1 MRNAFVDTVYSLTK
15 NDKKIYLMT
24 GDLGF
29 GVLTK
34 YWEDFTNNFINA
46 GIAEQNMTAVAAGLA
61 LEGNCV
67 FTYSIANFPTLRPLE
82 QIRNCVAYHNANVKI
97 VSIGAGMA
105 YGGAGMT
112 HHGTEDL
119 AMLRSIPNMVVFSP
133 ADKTE
138 AIAVTNAAYKWQGP
152 CYIRLGKGREKDIH
166 ILPIEN
172 YEIGKALQIAKGQ
185 DAVIF
190 TTGAIAYEV
199 VKTAKQL
206 KDSNISVAIY
216 TFPTIKPI
224 DKKIIEECAKRY
236 SNIFTVEEHD
246 IIGGLGS
253 AVSEVLAELPG
264 MKAMLKRIGLNDT
277 FTSIVGDQDYL
288 RDCYGL
294 SANKITST
302 ILNVLKGK

>member
-1 MRNAFVDTVYSLTK
+1 
-15 NDKKIYLMT
+15 
-24 GDLGF
+24 
-29 GVLTK
+29 VLTK
-34 YWEDFTNNFINA
+34 YREDFPDNFINA
-46 GIAEQNMTAVAAGLA
+46 GIAEQNMTAVAAGMA

-112 HHGTEDL
+112 HHGTEDI

-133 ADKTE
+133 ADKAE
-138 AIAVTNAAYKWQGP
+138 AIAVTNAAYKWHGP
-152 CYIRLGKGREKDIH
+152 CYIRLGKGREADIH
-166 ILPIEN
+166 TVPIKN
-172 YEIGKALQIAKGQ
+172 YEIGKSLQIAQG
-185 DAVIF
+185 DDVAIF
-190 TTGAIAYEV
+190 TTGAIASEV

-224 DKKIIEECAKRY
+224 DQKIIEECAKKY
-236 SNIFTVEEHD
+236 SHIFTVEEHD

-253 AVSEVLAELPG
+253 AVSEILAE
-264 MKAMLKRIGLNDT
+264 MDSKRAMLKRIGLNDT
-277 FTSIVGDQDYL
+277 FTSIVGDQEYL

-294 SANKITST
+294 SATKMTST
-302 ILNVLKGK
+302 IIDALKGQK